1 MKTLQKIIDKLTE
14 DLLMMMSVLMLMYL
28 ILVAMFESNAFAFEV
43 IKIIALI
50 SIVIFTIVELGTGL
64 AYFVTTRQIVY
75 SVKNKSIR
83 IRRR

>member
-14 DLLMMMSVLMLMYL
+14 DLLMMMSVLMLLYL
-28 ILVAMFESNAFAFEV
+28 ILVAMFESNALAFEI

-50 SIVIFTIVELGTGL
+50 SIVIFTIGELGTGL
-64 AYFVTTRQIVY
+64 VYFITTRQIVY